1 MTTYYYKSK
10 NTHYKRLFVRLLG
23 VLFIVLGSGIFFY
36 VSFPLLSWHLYFA
49 PVFASSDLTIPI
61 PKTTVVSKD
70 LFGSLV
76 QNASQMIDGTDYQDA
91 RTWFPLYQNQNNK
104 APKISQYL
112 LSIPKLGITNAIV
125 STTDYDLDRHLVYY
139 GGTIIPPDTGNA
151 VIFGH
156 STLPQLFNAKNYKTI
171 FANAY
176 KLQVNDT
183 IIATIENVSYTYII
197 KSILVVDP
205 TDTSAFSQNFDG
217 SYLTLVTCTPPGTTW
232 KRLIIKAQ
240 LEKI

>member
-1 MTTYYYKSK
+1 MTRYYHKSS
-10 NTHYKRLFVRLLG
+10 NTNYKRFFIQLLG
-23 VLFIVLGSGIFFY
+23 ILFIILGSGLFFY
-36 VSFPLLSWHLYFA
+36 VSFPLLSWNFYFA
-49 PVFASSDLTIPI
+49 PVFASSDLTIPV
-61 PKTTVVSKD
+61 PKTTIVSKN
-70 LFGSLV
+70 LLENLV
-76 QNASQMIDGTDYQDA
+76 KNASSIIDGTDYQDA
-91 RTWFPLYQNQNNK
+91 RTWFPLYQTQNNK
-104 APKISQYL
+104 ASKDSQYL
-112 LSIPKLGITNAIV
+112 LTIPKLGITNAVV
-125 STTDYDLDRHLVYY
+125 STTDYDLDRHLVHY
-139 GGTIIPPDTGNA
+139 GGTAMPPDIGNT

-183 IIATIENVSYTYII
+183 ITATIETVLYTYKI

-205 TDTSAFSQNFDG
+205 TDTSVFSQNFDG

-232 KRLIIKAQ
+232 KRLILRAQ